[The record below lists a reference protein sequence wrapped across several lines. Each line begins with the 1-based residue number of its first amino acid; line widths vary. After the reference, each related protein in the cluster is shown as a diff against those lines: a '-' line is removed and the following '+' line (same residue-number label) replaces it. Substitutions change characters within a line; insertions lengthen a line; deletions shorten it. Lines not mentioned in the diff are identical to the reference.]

1 MSQAKG
7 KDGLSLRGIKDF
19 NTSLLGKQLWR
30 LMQVMVPFFKG
41 IRWRIGNG
49 ERVKIWED
57 NWIPTVLGFK
67 TIGPNR
73 GLDFANKVCI
83 LIDSDLGRW
92 NLEALQANFDDS
104 EAIHIASFPLF
115 DRLLDD
121 KLIWH
126 FEKDGEYSIKMSY
139 HLLRDIN
146 SRSKPDPSTRLDP
159 AVWKSFWKTLINE
172 RVKNFIWR
180 LSKVILPTKYNL
192 SKKGIRNKVVFKKEC
207 PDPRAVSHEI
217 WDTIEEFNK
226 VTMSGL
232 QKEPVTLNVLPA
244 TKSWTMQTDVGY
256 FSENMVSLG
265 CVIKD
270 PNDNIF
276 LVASNRFSSHVDV
289 STTKVPA
296 IR

>member
-1 MSQAKG
+1 M
-7 KDGLSLRGIKDF
+7 LNIV
-19 NTSLLGKQLWR
+19 TI
-30 LMQVMVPFFKG
+30 G
-41 IRWRIGNG
+41 IRWRIRNG

-73 GLDFANKVCI
+73 GLDFANRVCN

-104 EAIHIASFPLF
+104 EAIHIASIPLF

-126 FEKDGEYSIKMSY
+126 FEKDGEYSVKMSY

-159 AVWKSFWKTLINE
+159 AVWKNLWKALINE
-172 RVKNFIWR
+172 RVKNFTWR

-192 SKKGIRNKVVFKKEC
+192 SKKRYQVRCFFPLLSTLSKKLSSSIFK
-207 PDPRAVSHEI
+207 
-217 WDTIEEFNK
+217 
-226 VTMSGL
+226 L
-232 QKEPVTLNVLPA
+232 
-244 TKSWTMQTDVGY
+244 
-256 FSENMVSLG
+256 
-265 CVIKD
+265 
-270 PNDNIF
+270 
-276 LVASNRFSSHVDV
+276 
-289 STTKVPA
+289 
-296 IR
+296 